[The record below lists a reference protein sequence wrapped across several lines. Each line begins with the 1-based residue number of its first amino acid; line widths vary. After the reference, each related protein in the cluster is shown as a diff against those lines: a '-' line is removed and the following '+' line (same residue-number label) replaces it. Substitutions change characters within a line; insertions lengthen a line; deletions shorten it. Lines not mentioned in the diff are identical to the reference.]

1 MTLPTNPTFDFRQS
15 GVSGDLSF
23 GKGGPRLV
31 NSGGDLQLLTASG
44 LPGNVI
50 INQGNFTA
58 IGIGTSQIVYPL
70 DVWGNV
76 HISNTATSS
85 GIIFPDGTFQSTATK
100 NTPSFG
106 IQGTIQFAGVGNA
119 FAGDSS
125 HLFWDY
131 TSNNLVLD
139 NGANLIVNGYA
150 AALNI
155 IGNDLTVSNTA
166 TVNNFVS
173 NTAIYSAELNTAGVA
188 TVNSLASN
196 TAVSGLT
203 GIFASDAYAG
213 QLNVSGTATV
223 NALAS
228 NGAINGTSI
237 NGTDGTFN
245 SLQSSGTATVNAL
258 VSNTT
263 ISGNVINFNTG
274 TFTNLQ
280 VSGNAVVNAFT
291 SNTYVDA
298 VNGTFT
304 NTLYSGD
311 FNTAGVATV
320 NSLNSNG
327 AIVGTTI
334 NGTAGTFTSL
344 QNSGTTTVQS
354 LNSNTNVVATNLQS
368 TGLTSVDSLNTNNT
382 ITSNNLQVLSDT
394 TLNTLEVTGST
405 TTQRIT
411 VHFHANVDSLSSN
424 TVIYAAGRI
433 LGGAVDSLSTMTAA
447 DLIIGND
454 IRSNGFVE
462 ASTIKSVG
470 VAQLNSVITNT
481 EITANTVN
489 VITGIVSQQIVSNTT
504 IQSADVI
511 ADQIYANLNVTSE
524 NINAFNQISANIIT
538 ANTTVVT
545 ADLNVSGIVNVTN
558 TAQSYGTASGA
569 LTVTGGVGIGGNLN
583 VGGAAFIA
591 GNLRVAGNLIVTGNS
606 SIINSNV
613 VSILGPTIIVGNE
626 SINNDPLTVN
636 DGYDRGM
643 IMNYYVIDDNNA
655 FLGWQN
661 STGDLIY
668 ITNVQPNSSNVY
680 NPFEAIAG
688 YVYGRAHFGSQYLS
702 NTTVST
708 NTTTGALIVAG
719 GVGIGDSLNTGGQI
733 SSLDGIRAVN
743 DIQSNGIRSNSFVSA
758 AGTITG
764 NNIQSNTAISATNM
778 SATNTI
784 TGLLLAA
791 NDSVTSNNITALNY
805 ITGNVL
811 VGNISVFSPVVNA
824 SDRIIANAIIS
835 NSFVQ
840 ASVLNAT
847 QGNFSQTVS
856 NYTYTHLGTQTGYLD
871 SNTYVNAD
879 SISARSDITA
889 NRIFSN
895 STIQAATVILGD
907 SIYSNVDMKTGSL
920 NATGIV
926 IVDTFSSNSTV
937 RAASFV
943 YANGYY
949 SNNFVQADSYVLGN
963 KLTSNTTI
971 QANGTLWA
979 GEIYSNSF
987 IQSTGQIVAQNLYS
1001 NIAIQANDKIV
1012 GDSLRSNTFIQA
1024 NGTIT
1029 GQRLVSN
1036 GDIQSSGT
1044 LQANYVVANI
1054 GFTANNITVGGSSQF
1069 NVLVSNTS
1077 ITAGTYIIANVAIG
1091 IGTATY
1097 NYPLDVYGNIHIG
1110 NSNTASGIIFPD
1122 GSFQTTSAT
1131 STLSYG
1137 IPGTVQFAGAANS
1150 FSGNG
1155 DNLFWD
1161 NNATRL
1167 TVNELKVIGH
1177 TSVNSLSSNTN
1188 VVATNIQSVGRA
1200 SVSSLASNGTV
1211 TGTHAGFTSIQ
1222 SSTTTL
1228 TDVLISN
1235 VYGLFGQNVTVNSTN
1250 PSISTTTGALV
1261 VGGGIGIG
1269 GNIVTGGSVNYFAG
1283 RVGIGTNNP
1292 ATQLE
1297 VMGGA
1302 ILADGPGTGLYVSN
1316 VASFRG
1322 SINNDTGAYLD
1333 ITGGLSGYTAFT
1345 GSIGIN
1351 TTTPNSNLD
1360 VRGGVG
1366 VTGASNFNSSLSVG
1380 SLISNGAISGTA
1392 FTVTSLQSSGTA
1404 TVNALVS
1411 NVYGQFGQNVTV
1423 NSTNASTNTA
1433 TGALVVGGG
1442 IGLGGDV
1449 NAGGN
1454 IAVAGHA
1461 NVSALTSRGTVTVE
1475 KLNSNSTVSGNTWVL
1490 DGNSYTSSST
1500 FQQVVDS
1507 WPATE
1512 YRTAHYFIQIT
1523 DQTNSTYQS
1532 GQVMLIHDGTD
1543 VYITEYNYIYTSGS
1557 LGEFDADIVGGVV
1570 ELIFTP
1576 ANSGT
1581 MVIKT
1586 VRTTID
1592 L

>member
-44 LPGNVI
+44 LPGNII

-106 IQGTIQFAGVGNA
+106 IRGTIQFAGVGNA

-150 AALNI
+150 TALNI
-155 IGNDLTVSNTA
+155 IGNNLTVSNTA

-173 NTAIYSAELNTAGVA
+173 NTAIYSAEFNTAGVA

-196 TAVSGLT
+196 TEVSGLT

-213 QLNVSGTATV
+213 QLNVSGIATV
-223 NALAS
+223 NALVS

-344 QNSGTTTVQS
+344 QNSGITLVDS

-368 TGLTSVDSLNTNNT
+368 TGLTSVDSLNSNNT
-382 ITSNNLQVLSDT
+382 VTSNNLQVLSDT
-394 TLNTLEVTGST
+394 TLNILEVTGST

-411 VHFHANVDSLSSN
+411 VHLHANVDSLSSN

-433 LGGAVDSLSTMTAA
+433 LGGSVDSLSTMTAA
-447 DLIIGND
+447 GLIIGND

-462 ASTIKSVG
+462 ASTIKSSG
-470 VAQLNSVITNT
+470 LAQLNSVITNT

-489 VITGIVSQQIVSNTT
+489 VITGIVSQQIVSNTS

-524 NINAFNQISANIIT
+524 NINALNQLSANILT
-538 ANTTVVT
+538 ANTTSIT
-545 ADLNVSGIVNVTN
+545 ADLSVSGIVNVTN
-558 TAQSYGTASGA
+558 TAQSYGSASGA
-569 LTVTGGVGIGGNLN
+569 LVVTGGAGIGGNLN
-583 VGGAAFIA
+583 VGGATFIA

-613 VSILGPTIIVGNE
+613 VSILGPTIEVGNE

-636 DGYDRGM
+636 DGYDRG
-643 IMNYYVIDDNNA
+643 IVMNYYITDDNHA

-661 STGDLIY
+661 STGDLVY
-668 ITNVQPNSSNVY
+668 ITNVQPNVSNVY
-680 NPFEAIAG
+680 NPFEAVPG

-743 DIQSNGIRSNSFVSA
+743 DIQSNGVRSNSFVSA

-764 NNIQSNTAISATNM
+764 NNIESNTAISATNM

-811 VGNISVFSPVVNA
+811 VGNVSVFSPILNIT
-824 SDRIIANAIIS
+824 DKLFANTIIS
-835 NSFVQ
+835 NS
-840 ASVLNAT
+840 SVTATTVNAT
-847 QGNFSQTVS
+847 QGDFLQVNAFYVNTSLVTR
-856 NYTYTHLGTQTGYLD
+856 TGYLEANGYIS
-871 SNTYVNAD
+871 SNTVNVRND
-879 SISARSDITA
+879 LVA
-889 NRIFSN
+889 NRIHSNTSVSGQDIYSNTMGTGSFVSAGPTVVGSLVSN
-895 STIQAATVILGD
+895 STIA
-907 SIYSNVDMKTGSL
+907 
-920 NATGIV
+920 
-926 IVDTFSSNSTV
+926 
-937 RAASFV
+937 AASFI
-943 YANGYY
+943 YAQGYY
-949 SNNFVQADSYVLGN
+949 SNNFVQADSFILGDR
-963 KLTSNTTI
+963 LISNSTI
-971 QANGTLWA
+971 RSNSTLWA

-987 IQSTGQIVAQNLYS
+987 IQATGQVVAQYLYS

-1167 TVNELKVIGH
+1167 TVNELKVIGY
-1177 TSVNSLSSNTN
+1177 TSVDSLSSNTN

-1322 SINNDTGAYLD
+1322 SVNNDAGAYLD

-1475 KLNSNSTVSGNTWVL
+1475 KLSSNSTVSGNTWVL